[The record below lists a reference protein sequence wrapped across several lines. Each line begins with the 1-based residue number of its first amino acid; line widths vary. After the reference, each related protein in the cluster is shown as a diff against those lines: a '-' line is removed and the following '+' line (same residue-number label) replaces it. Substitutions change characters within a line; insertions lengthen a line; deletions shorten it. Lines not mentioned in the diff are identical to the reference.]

1 MTPTATLVRPRWTVQ
16 GPAIIEALEPGPL
29 SDLVVVVHGQH
40 VAKAE
45 FRKLFAELG
54 ATVIE
59 VSSLKT
65 RGDGARFV
73 PPLYGDNDSYFYWL
87 GNSGP
92 GANIAVDPT
101 TPEGREVTHRL
112 HARADVLVSNSPLK
126 VQRDCG
132 YDWARLHERYP
143 WLIAGYLTFAGL
155 TGPLAEMTGF
165 HHTALA
171 MAGVALLN
179 SVEGAAL
186 GAIPWVDHGAANRL
200 VVGIL
205 AALYERDRPGRGTG
219 RGQLVETSLL
229 EYAVE
234 KTGYH
239 AGIAWTPH
247 LRKLIHVDA
256 KQWDRHL
263 TVPTLFLARC
273 KYGERV
279 VVGAV
284 MPAQVSK
291 LFQALDLAHL
301 LSDPRFASAEARRAN
316 AHGLLAILHDRT
328 RRLSGQELVE
338 LIRTRSNN
346 GVPVALCEDIANVC
360 TDPHLIERGMIC
372 RTPGPDGQD
381 LTIPGFALRLGDAA
395 PRRRRVR
402 ARRSGEDTAAV
413 LQRVLDFS
421 PDDLRDLE
429 RAGAVLCYRG
439 PD

>member
-1 MTPTATLVRPRWTVQ
+1 MTIVRPKWEVK
-16 GPAIIEALEPGPL
+16 GPGIIESLESGPL
-29 SDLVVVVHGQH
+29 SGVVVVVHGQH
-40 VAKAE
+40 VAKSE
-45 FRKLFAELG
+45 FRKIFVELG

-73 PPLYGDNDSYFYWL
+73 PPLYGDDDSYFYWL
-87 GNSGP
+87 GNFGA
-92 GANIAVDPT
+92 GANVAVDPT
-101 TPEGREVTHRL
+101 TPAGHEVTDRL
-112 HARADVLVSNSPLK
+112 HARADIVVSNSPLK
-126 VQRDCG
+126 VQRECG
-132 YDWARLHERYP
+132 YDWKTLSSRYP
-143 WLIAGYLTFAGL
+143 WLIAGYLSFAGL

-171 MAGVALLN
+171 MSGIALLN

-200 VVGIL
+200 VLGLL
-205 AALYERDRPGRGTG
+205 AALYERDRPGTGTG
-219 RGQLVETSLL
+219 KGKLVETSLL

-247 LRKLIHVDA
+247 LRKLVHVDA

-263 TVPTLFLARC
+263 TVPTLFLGRC

-284 MPAQVSK
+284 MPAQVKK
-291 LFQALDLAHL
+291 LFQALDLEHL
-301 LSDPRFASAEARRAN
+301 FSDPRFATAEARRAN
-316 AHGLLAILHDRT
+316 AHGLLAMLHDKT

-338 LIRTRSNN
+338 MIRSRTSG

-372 RTPGPDGQD
+372 RAPGPDGQD
-381 LTIPGFALRLGDAA
+381 LTVPGFALRVGEER
-395 PRRRRVR
+395 PTTRKVR

-413 LQRVLDFS
+413 LERALGFS
-421 PDDLRDLE
+421 KSEIGDLE
-429 RAGAVLCYRG
+429 RAGTIYLHHG
-439 PD
+439 SG